1 MKKLLITVSLISGIS
16 LYSQQ
21 IETPQT
27 IIISPINSIALEE
40 TANRPTCWSY
50 LEMSDDLCCHAWS
63 VMCSNGYGWSGEMMC
78 NFGCQL
84 AVGLGNAWNRTI
96 QPNGGESIDYKK
108 PKIASFEFKPFM
120 IQKDISD
127 KNPLDVILEYKQ
139 ISKHLLFKL
148 ETPSTLIIG
157 NYTYVYQ
164 AGIYEINNNKM
175 TVSYYYK

>member
-1 MKKLLITVSLISGIS
+1 MKKLLIIVSLISGMS
-16 LYSQQ
+16 LCAQQ
-21 IETPQT
+21 IETPKT
-27 IIISPINSIALEE
+27 IIISPINSDGLEE

-50 LEMSDDLCCHAWS
+50 IEMSDDHCCHAWS

-96 QPNGGESIDYKK
+96 QPNGGETVNSGK
-108 PKIASFEFKPFM
+108 PIIASFEFKPFI

-139 ISKHLLFKL
+139 MSKYLFYKL
-148 ETPSTLIIG
+148 DAPSTITVG
-157 NYTYVYQ
+157 NYIYIYQ
-164 AGIYEINNNKM
+164 PGIYEIINNKM